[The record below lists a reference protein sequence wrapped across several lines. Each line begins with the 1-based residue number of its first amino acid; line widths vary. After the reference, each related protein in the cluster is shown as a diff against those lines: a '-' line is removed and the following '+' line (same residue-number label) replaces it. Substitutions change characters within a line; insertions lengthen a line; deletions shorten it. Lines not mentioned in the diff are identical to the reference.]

1 MKRQTPRRPAGLLF
15 LTVYALVGA
24 GFGVLLE
31 AFFWAN
37 TYKQPFNVML
47 ARIPGQFDSPSGPFL
62 FFAILG
68 AIIGFAIGTF
78 TRRGTELRTIGRAV
92 GTVILLSAGATIG
105 TLLGIGTYLV
115 LWLQSE
121 PGYGIAEVFRRD
133 SPVFQSGGGPLFAL
147 ALTGFLIGLAV
158 TAFGVGGDMTRRFAR
173 AVAGAIVGG
182 VSGLIIFGLAYVAI
196 NYPQVPDSPS
206 YFLHFGEAINTFS
219 ALEFSLVGFGAFL
232 GLIMSRYSWRFY
244 GTVTLIALVSVV
256 TGFLCYSLFVTLPR
270 VQDPFRPFAILLF
283 IAEAVSLTMVVL
295 YSFYTIDV
303 ATRKRW
309 RKSHLMATHS
319 RYFMP
324 KIAFQVPCYNEPS
337 ELVHDSLRKLLVMD
351 YPKDRYII
359 MVLDDSTKD
368 ESRIPLEEFSREH
381 GIMYIHRED
390 RKGYKAGALNHSLQ
404 FVPEDVDFL
413 AIIDADYQVEP
424 DYLKETLGFFANPN
438 LAWVQT
444 PQDYRNR
451 HQSFLTE
458 QYYLADSYF
467 YRTVMPSRNEE
478 NTIIFCGTMGILR
491 KEALTAVGGW
501 GENYI
506 SEDAELSLRLATA
519 GYESLFINKTYGR
532 GLIPPTFDGYKKQHY
547 RWAFGGAKIL
557 KGHFFDIMFGRLS
570 RRQSFDYFVGSAHWF
585 EGLFIVLLSW
595 ILFALGLS
603 ELFGF
608 PLVTHHSQEIVLI
621 GLVPLF
627 LLTDGLTRLHMVMRE
642 NMRLSIGQTI
652 RVLGMWFSVKFSNA
666 FGAFKAL
673 VGFNIP
679 FVRTPKAPSEKV
691 TRTQALRRSFRVAP
705 FESIMAGL
713 MLLLSMSLG
722 YKQWR
727 ALQFTGELALAK
739 VFLVLWIFYYALI
752 YLAAPFYAY
761 KSYVTFRPDKESS
774 TLPVPPPNV
783 EVATL
788 QPGT

>member
-1 MKRQTPRRPAGLLF
+1 MKRRAPRRPAGILF
-15 LTVYALVGA
+15 LAVTSLLGA

-37 TYKQPFNVML
+37 TYSEPFNDAL
-47 ARIPGQFDSPSGPFL
+47 ARIPRQFDDPSPPFL
-62 FFAILG
+62 LFAIVGGLF
-68 AIIGFAIGTF
+68 GFAIGAYA
-78 TRRGTELRTIGRAV
+78 RRGTELRTIGRSIF
-92 GTVILLSAGATIG
+92 TVVLLAAGATIG
-105 TLLGIGTYLV
+105 LFLGVVTYLV

-121 PGYGIAEVFRRD
+121 PSYGIAEVFQPG
-133 SPVFQSGGGPLFAL
+133 SPVLDSGGGPLFAL
-147 ALTGFLIGLAV
+147 ASTGFLIGLAV
-158 TAFGVGGDMTRRFAR
+158 SAFAIGSDVTRRFAR
-173 AVAGAIVGG
+173 ALAGTILGAM
-182 VSGLIIFGLAYVAI
+182 SGLIIFGLAYVAI
-196 NYPQVPDSPS
+196 NYPHVPDSPS
-206 YFLHFGEAINTFS
+206 YFLHFGEAINSFS
-219 ALEFSLVGFGAFL
+219 PLEFSLVGFGAFL

-244 GTVTLIALVSVV
+244 GMVTLIALVSVV

-270 VQDPFRPFAILLF
+270 VEDPFRPFAILLF
-283 IAEAVSLTMVVL
+283 VAEAVSLTMVVL

-309 RKSHLMATHS
+309 RKSHLYAAHS
-319 RYFMP
+319 RYFLP
-324 KIAFQVPCYNEPS
+324 KVAFQVPCFNEPS
-337 ELVHDSLRKLLVMD
+337 ELVEATLRKLLAMD
-351 YPKDRYII
+351 YPKDRHLI
-359 MVLDDSTKD
+359 MVLDDSTN
-368 ESRIPLEEFSREH
+368 EETRAHLAGFCNEH
-381 GIMYIHRED
+381 GIQYIHRED

-424 DYLKETLGFFANPN
+424 DYLKETVGFFANPN

-491 KEALTAVGGW
+491 KEALIAVGGW
-501 GENYI
+501 GEKYI

-557 KGHFFDIMFGRLS
+557 KGHFFSIMFGRLS

-595 ILFALGLS
+595 ILFALGMS
-603 ELFGF
+603 ELLGF
-608 PLVTHHSQEIVLI
+608 PLVTHHSREIVLI

-691 TRTQALRRSFRVAP
+691 TRTQALERSFRVAP
-705 FESIMAGL
+705 FESTMAAL
-713 MLLLSMSLG
+713 MFILSAALG
-722 YKQWR
+722 YKHWR
-727 ALQFTGELALAK
+727 AFQFTGELPIAK

-752 YLAAPFYAY
+752 YFAAPLYAY
-761 KSYVTFRPDKESS
+761 KSYVTFRPDKESED
-774 TLPVPPPNV
+774 VPESPGV
-783 EVATL
+783 RVGAV
-788 QPGT
+788 QPGA